1 MDYKEIIEE
10 QIEVLREKQTKDEE
24 SRVNRSDEGYCVIA
38 MTIMSL
44 VNYARHLPVE
54 NK

>member
-10 QIEVLREKQTKDEE
+10 QIEVLREKQTKDEVGRV
-24 SRVNRSDEGYCVIA
+24 SRTDEGYCVIA
-38 MTIMSL
+38 MAIMAL

-54 NK
+54 SK